1 MEICI
6 IAAVASDGAIG
17 KDNRLLWHL
26 PGDMKHFKEV
36 TMGCPVIMGR
46 KTFESIGRPL
56 PGRRNIIVS
65 RSMKEKEI
73 RIPREGKPD
82 FVAETAPHLLAALD
96 AVRSAAETVQAGA
109 SPATSSIAKTV
120 QAGASPAV
128 RFSGTTVSSAA
139 DNALGECFIIGGA
152 SLYAEALPL
161 ADKLYLTEIQ
171 TAAPDADTFFPE
183 IDRTV
188 WQETSR
194 SPMHKENDITYTFVT
209 YSRRK

>member
-6 IAAVASDGAIG
+6 IAAVAADGAIG

-26 PGDMKHFKEV
+26 PGDMKHFREV
-36 TMGCPVIMGR
+36 TMGHPVIMGR

-65 RSMKEKEI
+65 RSKEKEI

-82 FVAETAPHLLAALD
+82 LVAETAPHLQAALD
-96 AVRSAAETVQAGA
+96 AACSVAETVQSGA
-109 SPATSSIAKTV
+109 SSATSSAAKTV
-120 QAGASPAV
+120 QAGASTAV

-152 SLYAEALPL
+152 SLYAETLPL

-171 TAAPDADTFFPE
+171 ATAPDADTFFPE

>member
-6 IAAVASDGAIG
+6 IAAVAADGAIG

-26 PGDMKHFKEV
+26 SGDMKHFREV
-36 TMGCPVIMGR
+36 TMGHPVIMGR
-46 KTFESIGRPL
+46 KTFKSIGRPL

-82 FVAETAPHLLAALD
+82 LVAETAPRLQAALD
-96 AVRSAAETVQAGA
+96 AARSVSETVQAGA
-109 SPATSSIAKTV
+109 SSAT
-120 QAGASPAV
+120 
-128 RFSGTTVSSAA
+128 RLSGTIASSAA
-139 DNALGECFIIGGA
+139 DNARGECFIIGGA

-171 TAAPDADTFFPE
+171 ATAPDADTFFPE

-194 SPMHKENDITYTFVT
+194 SLLHKENDITYTFVT

>member
-1 MEICI
+1 MEINI
-6 IAAVASDGAIG
+6 IAAVAADGAIG

-82 FVAETAPHLLAALD
+82 LVAETAPHLLAALD
-96 AVRSAAETVQAGA
+96 AVRSAAETIQSGA
-109 SPATSSIAKTV
+109 STAA
-120 QAGASPAV
+120 
-128 RFSGTTVSSAA
+128 RFSGTTASSAA
-139 DNALGECFIIGGA
+139 DNALGKCFIIGGA

-171 TAAPDADTFFPE
+171 ATAPDADTFFPE
-183 IDRTV
+183 IDRTT

-194 SPMHKENDITYTFVT
+194 SPMHKENDITYRFVT
-209 YSRRK
+209 YSRRE